1 MNIVCSKSN
10 LEDVSM
16 MLAIKELIVWFS
28 HTLAVSY
35 CDYFSLVLME
45 VFYSPDKKKAC
56 SHKTLRQSDE
66 FV

>member
-1 MNIVCSKSN
+1 
-10 LEDVSM
+10 M

-56 SHKTLRQSDE
+56 SQKTLRQSDE